1 MVLWCHLR
9 LHLFGLIHKLVRY
22 KALITVCPCCGHKF
36 GGSLFDGCPAC
47 GVQAVGEPL
56 TRPEHELPNYGRAI
70 SLATLGGSLLGALL
84 VVSGIALLSRS
95 RWSFGF
101 WDFAAALETAS
112 WQLKF
117 VVLPLSL
124 MGTIAGWRILLGM
137 KNNPRFA
144 ALPVAYGGVAAMSLV
159 ALLMAGFIGITAPE
173 RLRQRQAQQE
183 ATTQAAGYTFHRAQ
197 LEYRNRFGT
206 YAASIEDLRRLPDS
220 DGSIAKAIGQMPDES
235 YRPWS
240 VQAAA
245 PGGKTLNGAR
255 VRPVS
260 ARVGA
265 TEATEGISF
274 TNYELRLAGPD
285 KLPNTEDDF
294 IMRDGLITKVNAP
307 LVRVR

>member
-1 MVLWCHLR
+1 M
-9 LHLFGLIHKLVRY
+9 
-22 KALITVCPCCGHKF
+22 ITVCPCCGHKF

-56 TRPEHELPNYGRAI
+56 SRPEHELPNYGRAI
-70 SLATLGGSLLGALL
+70 SLATFGGFLLVTLL
-84 VVSGIALLSRS
+84 VVAGIALYSRA
-95 RWSFGF
+95 SFGF

-124 MGTIAGWRILLGM
+124 IGAIASWRILRNM

-144 ALPVAYGGVAAMSLV
+144 ALPAAYGGVAAMGLA
-159 ALLMAGFIGITAPE
+159 ALLMTNFIGITVPE

-294 IMRDGLITKVNAP
+294 ILRDGLITKVNAP
-307 LVRVR
+307 LVRMR